1 MVLCSVLGAGQAAA
15 PSSESKAQLQQ
26 SFEQS
31 RWQQLIDTVQNLPV
45 HDADIDYFYGS
56 ALAQL
61 GRWQESRRALL
72 DGRRLRP
79 RDKRFPIE
87 LAGVAFKQ
95 KRYAESATWLRRG
108 LQIDPGDAYA
118 NDFLGT
124 VYFIEGNLEAALKYW
139 NRIGKPHIAAVTREQ
154 PLRTR
159 PALLDRRLAFA
170 AGEQLEL
177 PDLLTSRV
185 RIGNLGVFV
194 APDVRLA
201 ARNGGEFDAV
211 LNLQERNGFGS
222 NRWAALASVFSGA
235 AYKTIYPQYFN
246 FRQSA
251 INFRSLVRW
260 DDEKRRAALDVT
272 GPFEGNRKRSYRIGF
287 DLRNENWGLRQSFTG
302 TAPVLATLN
311 LRRAVAVAEIR
322 SVESG
327 AWQWSTGIEISDRDY
342 RSVSLGT
349 ALTPQQL
356 IDGPQLKAL
365 ASSDHTLWRVPDHRL
380 AVEASLSAQLARI
393 WSQSSGVYSQL
404 QGELAARWLPKIE
417 GDDFRTEVRIHGGGS
432 RGSVPFD
439 QLYMLGME
447 RDNDL
452 WLRAHIGTRDG
463 IKGSAPLG
471 TQYLLSNI
479 DVDKSLYSNGLITVK
494 LSPFLD
500 TGTISGVSAQLA
512 TRKWLWDTGLELKV
526 RVLGVGM
533 SFVWGR
539 DLRMGNNAFYFASGR

>member
-1 MVLCSVLGAGQAAA
+1 VLGAGQAAR
-15 PSSESKAQLQQ
+15 PSSGTKAQVQQ
-26 SFEQS
+26 WFEQS
-31 RWQQLIDTVQNLPV
+31 RWQEVVDTVQDLPV
-45 HDADIDYFYGS
+45 HDADLDYFYGS

-61 GRWQESRRALL
+61 GRWPESRSALL

-95 KRYAESATWLRRG
+95 KRYADAAAWLRRG
-108 LQIDPGDAYA
+108 LHLDPADSYA

-139 NRIGKPHIAAVTREQ
+139 NRIGKPQIAAVTREQ
-154 PLRTR
+154 PLGVR

-177 PDLLTSRV
+177 RNLLTSRA
-185 RIGNLGVFV
+185 RIENLGIFV

-201 ARNGGEFDAV
+201 ARDGGDFDAV
-211 LNLQERNGFGS
+211 LNLAERDGFGS

-235 AYKTIYPQYFN
+235 GYQTVYPQYFN

-251 INFRSLVRW
+251 INFSSLLRW
-260 DDEKRRAALDVT
+260 DDQKRRAALDIT
-272 GPFEGNRKRSYRIGF
+272 GPLLGNRKRSYRIGC
-287 DLRNENWGLRQSFTG
+287 DLRNENWAIRRSFTG
-302 TAPVLATLN
+302 VAPVLATLN

-327 AWQWSTGIEISDRDY
+327 SWQWSTGVEISDRDY
-342 RSVSLGT
+342 RSVSFGT

-356 IDGPQLKAL
+356 MPGPQLKAL
-365 ASSDHTLWRVPDHRL
+365 ASTDYTLWRIPEHRL
-380 AVEASLSAQLARI
+380 VVETSMSAQLARV
-393 WSQSSGVYSQL
+393 WSQTPGVYSQL
-404 QGELAARWLPKIE
+404 EGQLAARWLPKIA
-417 GDDFRTEVRIHGGGS
+417 GDDFRTEVRVQGGGAL
-432 RGSVPFD
+432 GSVPFD
-439 QLYMLGME
+439 ELHMLGME

-471 TQYLLSNI
+471 TEYFLSNVE
-479 DVDKSLYSNGLITVK
+479 VDKNLYSNGLITVK

-500 TGTISGVSAQLA
+500 TGTISGVSAELA
-512 TRKWLWDTGLELKV
+512 TRKWLWDAGLEFKV

-539 DLRMGNNAFYFASGR
+539 DLRMGNNALYFASGR

>member
-1 MVLCSVLGAGQAAA
+1 MGQASA
-15 PSSESKAQLQQ
+15 PESQPNAQVQQ
-26 SFEQS
+26 WFEQS
-31 RWQQLIDTVQNLPV
+31 RWQQVIDTVENLPV

-61 GRWQESRRALL
+61 GRWRESRSALL

-87 LAGVAFKQ
+87 LAGVAFQQ
-95 KRYAESATWLRRG
+95 KRYAEAAAWLRRG
-108 LQIDPGDAYA
+108 LRIDPADSYA
-118 NDFLGT
+118 NDFLAT

-139 NRIGKPHIAAVTREQ
+139 NRIGKPQIVAVTREQ
-154 PLRTR
+154 PLGIR
-159 PALLDRRLAFA
+159 PALLDPRLAFA
-170 AGEQLEL
+170 AGEKLEL
-177 PDLLTSRV
+177 PDLLTSRA
-185 RIGNLGVFV
+185 RIENLGIFL

-201 ARNGGEFDAV
+201 ARHDGKFDAV
-211 LNLQERNGFGS
+211 LNLRERNGFGS

-235 AYKTIYPQYFN
+235 GYETVYPQYFN

-251 INFRSLVRW
+251 INFRSLLRW

-272 GPFEGNRKRSYRIGF
+272 GPLRGSRKRSYRIGL
-287 DLRNENWGLRQSFTG
+287 DLRNETWAIRPSFTG
-302 TAPVLATLN
+302 AAPVLAALN
-311 LRRAVAVAEIR
+311 LRRAVAVAEIH

-327 AWQWSTGIEISDRDY
+327 AWQWSTGVEISDRDY

-356 IDGPQLKAL
+356 MQGPQLKAL
-365 ASSDHTLWRVPDHRL
+365 ASSDHTLWRVPEHRL
-380 AVEASLSAQLARI
+380 AVDGSMSAQLARI
-393 WSQSSGVYSQL
+393 WSENPGVYSQL
-404 QGELAARWLPKIE
+404 EGELAARWLPKIE
-417 GDDFRTEVRIHGGGS
+417 GDDFRTEVRIHSGGAL
-432 RGSVPFD
+432 GSVPFD
-439 QLYMLGME
+439 ELYMLGME

-452 WLRAHIGTRDG
+452 WLRAHVGTRDG

-471 TQYLLSNI
+471 TEYLLSNVEI
-479 DVDKSLYSNGLITVK
+479 DKNLYTNGLITVK

-500 TGTISGVSAQLA
+500 TGRISGLSAELA